1 MPRER
6 DVYFA
11 KLAEQAERYDEMA
24 DYMKAV
30 GDDGSE
36 LSVEERN
43 LLSVAYKNTVGSRR
57 AAWRIISSVE
67 QKEKSK
73 GNETQ
78 AGYAKDYR
86 VKVENELQKICDTI
100 LKLLDQGLIPK
111 AAQAESKVFYQ
122 KMKADYYRYIAE
134 FRGGDEKSK
143 AAEEAR
149 KAYAEAADVAKADL
163 AVTHPIRL
171 GLALNYSVFM
181 YEVLNDPDEA
191 CKMARTAF
199 EDAIAE
205 LDNVAEDSYK
215 DSTLIMQLLRDNL
228 TLWTSDQEAGNSMP
242 REKDVYFA
250 KLAEQAERYDEMA
263 DYMKA
268 VGDDGSELSVEER
281 NLLSVAY
288 KNTVGSR
295 RAAWRIISSVEQKE
309 KSKGNETQAGY
320 AKDYRVKVENE
331 LQKICDTI
339 LKLLDQGLIPKA
351 AQAESKV
358 FYQKMKAD
366 YYRYIAEFR
375 GGDEKSKAAEEARK
389 AYAEAADV
397 AKADLAVTH
406 PIRLGLALNYSVF
419 MYEVLNDPDEAC
431 KMARTAFED
440 AIAELDN
447 VAEDSYKDSTLI
459 MQLLRDNLTL
469 WTSDQEAGN

>member
-1 MPRER
+1 MPREK

-30 GDDGSE
+30 GDEGSE

-57 AAWRIISSVE
+57 AAFRIISSVE

-73 GNETQ
+73 GNDTQ
-78 AGYAKDYR
+78 AGFAKDYR
-86 VKVENELQKICDTI
+86 VKVEDELQKICNNI
-100 LKLLDQGLIPK
+100 LGLLDKTLIPK
-111 AAQAESKVFYQ
+111 ATQAESKVFYQ

-134 FRGGDEKSK
+134 FRSGEEKTK

-149 KAYAEAADVAKADL
+149 KAYAEAAKVAKDDL

-228 TLWTSDQEAGNSMP
+228 TLWTSDQEAGNW
-242 REKDVYFA
+242 Y
-250 KLAEQAERYDEMA
+250 LC
-263 DYMKA
+263 
-268 VGDDGSELSVEER
+268 G
-281 NLLSVAY
+281 
-288 KNTVGSR
+288 
-295 RAAWRIISSVEQKE
+295 
-309 KSKGNETQAGY
+309 
-320 AKDYRVKVENE
+320 
-331 LQKICDTI
+331 ICRTT
-339 LKLLDQGLIPKA
+339 DQIG
-351 AQAESKV
+351 Q
-358 FYQKMKAD
+358 
-366 YYRYIAEFR
+366 
-375 GGDEKSKAAEEARK
+375 RK
-389 AYAEAADV
+389 QHRWSCCE
-397 AKADLAVTH
+397 
-406 PIRLGLALNYSVF
+406 
-419 MYEVLNDPDEAC
+419 
-431 KMARTAFED
+431 
-440 AIAELDN
+440 
-447 VAEDSYKDSTLI
+447 
-459 MQLLRDNLTL
+459 
-469 WTSDQEAGN
+469 